1 MSTTVKS
8 DPGAAILNMAYDDA
22 PAIDA
27 DDDKKGQYV
36 FAKYSVQSDHYVGF
50 YQTWVKT
57 ILFLLGRQWLKWMS
71 GSRRFTTDTSVPP
84 WRQQPVTNI
93 VYAVYRT
100 LANKLSK
107 QKPALEV
114 VPPSG
119 DSDDRES
126 AGLAGSLLDY
136 LWRKLKFSKKIRR
149 GIGWFLCTGQVFAR
163 VHWDPEAGEMVPLTE
178 LREMPHPDPELAA
191 QGETIDVPV
200 PLDDQGEP
208 IMAMDDDGNPTED
221 YDLEAKGALVPE
233 GEIDLSFV
241 DPLCVRY
248 NPEAEDEDDAYEM
261 YVATLWPKA
270 KALKHFEL
278 AETDL
283 EPAGTGDAGDRQ
295 MYADLM
301 SSAAAGP
308 GWLTNQGLL
317 GSQIGSSQDQ
327 ALGDRVLVIE
337 FYSRENPDEFP
348 EGRHWITVGMKKVW
362 PKKDDKDYENGEA
375 PLPNQFWPPLIPIL
389 STPIPGQPQAMGAL
403 PQVVPLN
410 EAYNTLDGKILE
422 HEVTMA
428 MGGKY
433 AVHPE
438 DKGLTITSDPAQ
450 VLASKGYALGKPPIQ
465 LKLEAL
471 PSEVY
476 NERNVIM
483 DKVRL
488 VMSLSEIELGKKPE
502 GVSAGRAFLV
512 MQEVTDSVMGPDLE
526 AWEHALEEIGN
537 RCLILARTHYR
548 EERKIQIR
556 GERGKWEVRSFDNSK
571 LVNGLS
577 VRVQVGSSFPWSK
590 SAQWDTKLD
599 VLSKFPGLV
608 TKPDGSVDHEKFSHF
623 LDTGSTGLSGFQTDE
638 DEDLVEVEM
647 EHAMFEALDPEKGEQ
662 QVPQLGFWQSNPKHL
677 EEHFRFMKRDRA
689 RFDRWTDYAKEKFLE
704 HMKLTMQ
711 AVDELAEMAANAAN
725 TQEPGAGG
733 AGAAPGGGG
742 GAPAP
747 GGGPPNLQLLPGGGA
762 PPGGGGAPKSLETP
776 SLQPADFAA
785 AGGR

>member
-1 MSTTVKS
+1 MSTNAKT
-8 DPGAAILNMAYDDA
+8 DLGAEILNMAYGD
-22 PAIDA
+22 PPPIDA
-27 DDDKKGQYV
+27 DDDKKGQYP
-36 FAKYSVQSDHYVGF
+36 FARYTVQSDHYVGF

-71 GSRRFTTDTSVPP
+71 GSRQFTTDTSVPP

-119 DSDDRES
+119 DSDAREAS
-126 AGLAGSLLDY
+126 QLAGSLLDY
-136 LWRKLKFSKKIRR
+136 LWRKLKFQKKIRR
-149 GIGWFLCTGQVFAR
+149 GIGWFLCTGQVYAR
-163 VHWDPEAGEMVPLTE
+163 VHFDPEAGEMIPLTE
-178 LREMPHPDPELAA
+178 LREIPHPDAEMAA
-191 QGETIDVPV
+191 AGETIDVPV

-208 IMAMDDDGNPTED
+208 IVGEDGEINYDANP
-221 YDLEAKGALVPE
+221 ALVPQ
-233 GEIDLSFV
+233 GEIALDFV

-261 YVATLWPKA
+261 YVATLWPKQ
-270 KALKHFEL
+270 KALRHFKL
-278 AETDL
+278 KETDL
-283 EPAGTGDAGDRQ
+283 SPSGSDSGDRQ
-295 MYADLM
+295 MYDDLL

-317 GSQIGSSQDQ
+317 GSQIGSSQDT

-337 FYSRENPDEFP
+337 FYSRENPEEFP
-348 EGRHWITVGMKKVW
+348 NGRHWITIGMKKVW
-362 PKKDDKDYENGEA
+362 PPADDKDYPDGEA
-375 PLPNQFWPPLIPIL
+375 PLPNGFWPPLVPIL

-410 EAYNTLDGKILE
+410 EAYNSLDGKILE

-428 MGGKY
+428 MGGKWT
-433 AVHPE
+433 VHPE

-450 VLASKGYALGKPPIQ
+450 VLPSKGYALGKPPIQ
-465 LKLEAL
+465 ATLLAL

-488 VMSLSEIELGKKPE
+488 VMSLSEVELGKKPE

-526 AWEHALEEIGN
+526 AWEDALEEIGN
-537 RCLILARTHYR
+537 RCLILARSHYR

-556 GERGKWEVRSFDNSK
+556 GERGKWEVRSFDRAK
-571 LVNGLS
+571 LVDGLT

-599 VLSKFPGLV
+599 VLGKFPGLV
-608 TKPDGSVDHEKFSHF
+608 QKPDGTVDHEKFSHF
-623 LDTGSTGLSGFQTDE
+623 LDTGSTGLAGFETDE
-638 DEDLVEVEM
+638 DEDLVEVQM
-647 EHAMFEALDPEKGEQ
+647 EHAMFEVLDPAKGEVQ
-662 QVPQLGFWQSNPKHL
+662 IPQLGFWQSQPKHL
-677 EEHFRFMKRDRA
+677 EEHFRFMKRERA
-689 RFDRWTDYAKEKFLE
+689 RFDRWTPFAQNAFLE
-704 HMKLTMQ
+704 HMKQTMQ
-711 AVDELAEMAANAAN
+711 AVDEIAEQAANAAAG
-725 TQEPGAGG
+725 PGEAQP
-733 AGAAPGGGG
+733 PGQPSPLG
-742 GAPAP
+742 AP
-747 GGGPPNLQLLPGGGA
+747 GGGPPNLSLVPGGAGPA
-762 PPGGGGAPKSLETP
+762 AASPPAPGGSTP
-776 SLQPADFAA
+776 RAMTSPALVPADFAA
-785 AGGR
+785 AGGAR